1 MKAALLKDIK
11 EFKIDDVADPVIAND
26 TDVLIKV
33 GVVGVCGSDVH
44 YFERGRIGDQ
54 VVQYPFTIGHEF
66 AGTVEQT
73 GSKVTRVKPGDR
85 VAVDPAI
92 SCGKCDQCLAGR
104 PHTCR
109 NIRFLGCPGQSSGS
123 LSDHIVMPAENCFPL
138 PENLSLDE
146 GALSEPLSIG
156 LYAVKQ
162 SGLEKDMNIGVLG
175 YGPIGM
181 SVYLTAKAYGAGN
194 TYVTDKLDPRLDIAR
209 QTGATQTGNPDEEDV
224 AKKFNEAEPS
234 QLDVVF
240 ECCGEQDALD
250 NAVDLVKPG
259 GKIMIVGIPAIDR
272 WSFDNN
278 KGRRKEI
285 TFINVRRQNGT
296 VQETLDLMA
305 AGKIQAGSMVT
316 HRFSLDQTPEAF
328 DLVSNYRDGVMKA
341 MIEIG

>member
-1 MKAALLKDIK
+1 MLS
-11 EFKIDDVADPVIAND
+11 ND

-33 GVVGVCGSDVH
+33 GAVGVCGSDVH
-44 YFERGRIGDQ
+44 YYERGRIGDQ
-54 VVQYPFTIGHEF
+54 IVEYPFTIGHEF

-73 GSKVTRVKPGDR
+73 GKNVTRVKPGDR

-123 LSDHIVMPAENCFPL
+123 LSDHIVMPEESCFPL

-162 SGLEKDMNIGVLG
+162 SGLKKDMNIGILG

-181 SVYLTAKAYGAGN
+181 SVYLTAKAYEAGN
-194 TYVTDKLDPRLDIAR
+194 TYVTDKLDPRLAIAL
-209 QTGATQTGNPDEEDV
+209 QAGATLTGNPDEEDV
-224 AKKFNEAEPS
+224 AQKFNEAEPS

-250 NAVDLVKPG
+250 NAIDLVKPG
-259 GKIMIVGIPAIDR
+259 GKILIVGIPATDR
-272 WSFDNN
+272 WSFDQS

-316 HRFSLDQTPEAF
+316 HRYSLDHTPEAF

-341 MIEIG
+341 MIDVE

>member
-1 MKAALLKDIK
+1 MKAALLTDIK
-11 EFKIDDVADPVIAND
+11 EFKIDEVSDPMLSND
-26 TDVLIKV
+26 TDVLIRV

-54 VVQYPFTIGHEF
+54 VVEYPFTIGHEF

-73 GSKVTRVKPGDR
+73 GSKVTRVKPGKR

-92 SCGKCDQCLAGR
+92 SCGKCDQCLTGR

-109 NIRFLGCPGQSSGS
+109 NIRFLGCPGQSPGS
-123 LSDHIVMPAENCFPL
+123 LSDHIVMPEENCFPL

-162 SGLEKDMNIGVLG
+162 SGLEKDMNIGILG
-175 YGPIGM
+175 HGPIGM

-209 QTGATQTGNPDEEDV
+209 QAGAKETGNPDEEDIV
-224 AKKFNEAEPS
+224 RKFNEAEPS

-259 GKIMIVGIPAIDR
+259 GKIMIVGIPATDW
-272 WSFDNN
+272 WSFDQS

-305 AGKIQAGSMVT
+305 SGK
-316 HRFSLDQTPEAF
+316 
-328 DLVSNYRDGVMKA
+328 
-341 MIEIG
+341 